1 MAGPGVPVPMYK
13 TAVIFA
19 DAEPENPRLIVRRNP

>member
-1 MAGPGVPVPMYK
+1 MGGPGVPVLMYK
-13 TAVIFA
+13 IAEIFA